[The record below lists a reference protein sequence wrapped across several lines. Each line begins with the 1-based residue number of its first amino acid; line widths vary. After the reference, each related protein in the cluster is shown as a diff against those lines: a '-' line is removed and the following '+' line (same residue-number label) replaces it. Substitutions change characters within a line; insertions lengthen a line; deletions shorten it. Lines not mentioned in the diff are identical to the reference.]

1 MQKNNLCPLSNKVLL
16 YEEIDTFSQST
27 FNPNKLFFGSSKKP
41 IKQIKQ
47 KYIANIANKIN
58 PIHKINNDINN
69 NKNISKKIHINNNFN
84 INSYKTKGIILII
97 KQKLKNLK
105 IYYKKTFELNFY
117 IFSISYLINKYK
129 MYDKNNNNDE
139 LIKQFYSYNDS
150 IKIIPKKEFYFK
162 HHMIFLE
169 RPNFKNIYFNNLKKN
184 LGLEKLNIYQNHKKK
199 DNKIEQININNE
211 NENNK
216 IFDTNVLETIEN
228 YSTTI
233 TQSSNNEKHQTL
245 TPFEILKRCEDT
257 NKKKKDL
264 LKNNDQKSI
273 ITFSESEI
281 SYKSKNIID
290 ESIIAVVQD
299 LSEKP
304 NKFKQYKNEKKYTY
318 FFIKKKDIQKLT
330 KNNKNNN
337 TNINNNNINN
347 IKLYQNNKN
356 NNNAN
361 FNCNKIN
368 KINNNNND
376 DKELINKKRIS
387 TSINKKTKKIVND
400 NNIYQNTISKSS
412 PKKASFINNITS
424 NKLEETKKTNFTSF
438 GKMRKNKG
446 VLNLKKESYKIKNHA
461 TKFSD
466 NYLINDNSNN
476 NINNINNINNNN
488 SKLAS
493 TSYNNI
499 DKLLTFF
506 LTPKNKN
513 QTNDKSKSKYAEFS
527 FNNVKRR
534 QVKKNT
540 TLTINNNNIIN
551 NSENSQEKYKNIKN
565 NSTFKSKS
573 PLTRL
578 FLKKNEYEANSKRKN
593 IYKKKKSVLIP
604 ELEHNSQ
611 LAKSINK
618 YFFEKNKDENK
629 NISSNNV
636 FNSIN
641 NNNNNN
647 NNAKHFNIMTLSH
660 GTGTNRRNSYQFMK
674 LNKRTTKGNL
684 LK

>member
-304 NKFKQYKNEKKYTY
+304 NKFKQYKNEKKYTN

-641 NNNNNN
+641 KNNNNNN
-647 NNAKHFNIMTLSH
+647 NVKHFNIMTLSH

>member
-304 NKFKQYKNEKKYTY
+304 NKFKQYKNEKKYTN
-318 FFIKKKDIQKLT
+318 FFIKRKDIQKLT

-647 NNAKHFNIMTLSH
+647 NNKHFNIMTLSH

>member
-304 NKFKQYKNEKKYTY
+304 NKFKQYKNEKKYTN

-493 TSYNNI
+493 ASYNNI

-578 FLKKNEYEANSKRKN
+578 FLKKNEYEANSKKKN
-593 IYKKKKSVLIP
+593 TYKKKKSVLIP

-647 NNAKHFNIMTLSH
+647 AKHFNIMTLSH

>member
-446 VLNLKKESYKIKNHA
+446 VLNLKKESYKIKSRA

>member
-1 MQKNNLCPLSNKVLL
+1 MEKKNKNSKKAQKKEERYFSIQESISSEIQSSNK
-16 YEEIDTFSQST
+16 
-27 FNPNKLFFGSSKKP
+27 N
-41 IKQIKQ
+41 
-47 KYIANIANKIN
+47 
-58 PIHKINNDINN
+58 INN

-304 NKFKQYKNEKKYTY
+304 NKFKQYKNEKKYTN

-647 NNAKHFNIMTLSH
+647 NNVKHFNIMTLSH

>member
-304 NKFKQYKNEKKYTY
+304 NKFKQYKNEKKYTN

-376 DKELINKKRIS
+376 DKELINKKRKR

-412 PKKASFINNITS
+412 PKKASFINNIKS

-466 NYLINDNSNN
+466 NYLMNDNSNN

-578 FLKKNEYEANSKRKN
+578 FLKKNEYEANSKKKN

-647 NNAKHFNIMTLSH
+647 NNKHFNIMTLSH